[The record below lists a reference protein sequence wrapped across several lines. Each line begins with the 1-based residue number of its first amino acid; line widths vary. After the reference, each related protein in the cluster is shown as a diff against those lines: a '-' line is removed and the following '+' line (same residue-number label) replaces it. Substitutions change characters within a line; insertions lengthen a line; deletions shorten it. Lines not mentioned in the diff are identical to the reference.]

1 MEFTKQSQQL
11 AQQLNN
17 LLTSTNTKVDDTN
30 EVTFAPV
37 VESAKTVLVN
47 NNLSTCEDN
56 VSNLVFTRGW
66 LFG

>member
-1 MEFTKQSQQL
+1 MEFTQQSQQL

-37 VESAKTVLVN
+37 VEVVKTVLGD

-56 VSNLVFTRGW
+56 VSNLVFTWGW